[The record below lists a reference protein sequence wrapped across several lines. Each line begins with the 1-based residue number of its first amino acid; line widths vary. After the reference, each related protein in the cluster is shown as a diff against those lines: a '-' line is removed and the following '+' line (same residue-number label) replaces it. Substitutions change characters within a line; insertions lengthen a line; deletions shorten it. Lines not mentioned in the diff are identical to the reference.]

1 MLELVNMDA
10 LVVGMFVVKVTQ
22 QTGKISVTSAGKIT
36 TQKAIDELAKKGILQ
51 LEIDLTKSTHLK
63 EEEKE
68 TNKPDNYVNA
78 SGLSYKQQLANS
90 LKLHSQAKSIQARII
105 KQVSKGKITD
115 LDDVNA
121 ITEELVKSA
130 FECSDALGIITMLKE
145 SDQYILEHSIS
156 CAVLMVMFGRSLE
169 IETNTLRH
177 LGAGALLMDIGMIKM
192 PLLLTQKA
200 DDLNEQETQ
209 KVQTHVDI
217 ALKLLEPFE
226 SIDTIS
232 LTVIKQ
238 HQEKLDGSGYPK
250 GLIGEQ
256 ISQYGRMAAIVDT
269 YDSLTST
276 RPYREAYCPA
286 DALKKMKN
294 EDLGLDTELVT
305 KFISC
310 IGIYPIGSVIK
321 LASGKLAMV
330 LRLNPQQPSKPVV
343 MVFFNLTTQ
352 LDEVTQ
358 VDLSKVNDKIESSVS
373 SDEHGLNLSSFLKKT
388 F

>member
-105 KQVSKGKITD
+105 NQVSKGKITD

-200 DDLNEQETQ
+200 DDLKVNKEVTLITLDPGHFHAGLVQ
-209 KVQTHVDI
+209 KSMYDKVSDTVYVYAPDGDDLESH
-217 ALKLLEPFE
+217 LKL
-226 SIDTIS
+226 IDGFNNRENNPTS
-232 LTVIKQ
+232 WT
-238 HQEKLDGSGYPK
+238 EK
-250 GLIGEQ
+250 
-256 ISQYGRMAAIVDT
+256 V
-269 YDSLTST
+269 
-276 RPYREAYCPA
+276 YRGN
-286 DALKKMKN
+286 DFLKKMVEEGKGNVMVVSGKN
-294 EDLGLDTELVT
+294 NKKIDR
-305 KFISC
+305 FIS
-310 IGIYPIGSVIK
+310 IK
-321 LASGKLAMV
+321 
-330 LRLNPQQPSKPVV
+330 
-343 MVFFNLTTQ
+343 FF
-352 LDEVTQ
+352 
-358 VDLSKVNDKIESSVS
+358 
-373 SDEHGLNLSSFLKKT
+373 GLKKLDSLI
-388 F
+388 